1 MFVHYMLQH
10 IICKIVQDMLTKITN
25 QLQHIDL

>member
-10 IICKIVQDMLTKITN
+10 IIYKIVQDMLTKITN